1 MGGVLES
8 FDVLENYLGRSA
20 DPSAAQQEIKGWL
33 KAKIAAGHWDILA
46 ETIPRF
52 IIPGLDYTSA
62 FSLHRVLKQVSQNV
76 RLHERETRIAVL
88 GSFTTDQLVSLLE
101 LYLSAGRVKALV
113 YQAEYGTFR
122 QEVLDPE

>member
-8 FDVLENYLGRSA
+8 ADVLENYLGQSA
-20 DPSAAQQEIKGWL
+20 DRTAADREIKSWL

-46 ETIPRF
+46 ETFPRL

-62 FSLHRVLKQVSQNV
+62 LSLHRALQQVSQYV

-88 GSFTTDQLVSLLE
+88 GSLTTHQLVSLLE
-101 LYLSAGRVKALV
+101 LYLCAGRVKA
-113 YQAEYGTFR
+113 AGPR
-122 QEVLDPE
+122 G